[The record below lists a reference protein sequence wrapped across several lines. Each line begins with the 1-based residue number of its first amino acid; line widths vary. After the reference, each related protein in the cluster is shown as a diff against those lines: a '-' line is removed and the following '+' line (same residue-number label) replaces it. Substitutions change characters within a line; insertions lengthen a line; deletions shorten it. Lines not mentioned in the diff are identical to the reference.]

1 MRSRCVSTVCELVPG
16 GVLIQASFG
25 IRRCRHGPS
34 PLRSDQEHDGRGETT
49 GRSKR
54 ASGLR
59 HHRDRRIGGRRH
71 RPDQAP
77 GPAAG
82 GLRCD
87 GADRAARRPR
97 HRSLMPQVIGRQSR
111 LPVTHAEEGTDLE
124 PCHVYLAPHD
134 RHMLIKRKGT
144 LTLTDTELVNFV
156 RPSADLM
163 FESVAAAYGDRAIAI
178 VLTGTGHD
186 GAMGVTAIKKRGGT
200 VVAQDEASS
209 EFFGMPSSA
218 IKTGAVDMVLPLD
231 EIAPKLVALL
241 AR

>member
-1 MRSRCVSTVCELVPG
+1 MMAEEGRLEDRS
-16 GVLIQASFG
+16 
-25 IRRCRHGPS
+25 
-34 PLRSDQEHDGRGETT
+34 
-49 GRSKR
+49 
-54 ASGLR
+54 
-59 HHRDRRIGGRRH
+59 
-71 RPDQAP
+71 
-77 GPAAG
+77 GPAAFDIIAIAASAG
-82 GLRCD
+82 GVTALTKLLGRLPAD
-87 GADRAARRPR
+87 FGATVLVVQHVDPR
-97 HRSLMPQVIGRQSR
+97 HRSLMPQVIGRHSR

-124 PCHVYLAPHD
+124 PRHVYLAPPD

-186 GAMGVTAIKKRGGT
+186 GAMGVTAIKQRGGT

-218 IKTGAVDMVLPLD
+218 IKTGSVDMVLPLD
-231 EIAPKLVALL
+231 EIAPKLVAML
-241 AR
+241 AG